1 MKKLQKTVLNLS
13 LKAKW
18 TLTVGATIF
27 ISYALISVVLFIALQ
42 TWLLHNEEKNAMRTV
57 DDVTSFFASQGS
69 TVTIQQ
75 IQENTALMKAI
86 INQEQTVRIFNFDGV
101 EIVRIN
107 DVTRAAPLPQN
118 TEDYFSSYI
127 NQQKVDRTDAFVVH
141 EIVQIGPFQGVMQL
155 IHPLTT
161 FHSMLQYI
169 LTTIIIVGLGAL
181 LFSVS
186 ISYYL
191 ANYLIQPLVQ
201 LRDAMIHVRKKGFIA
216 QPQFNYR
223 ADDEIGDLLTMYRSM
238 MNELEI
244 SFTKQQQ
251 FVADASHEL
260 RTPIQVIE
268 GHLSLIKRWGKDDP
282 DVLSEALDTSI
293 EEIVRMKKM
302 IEELL
307 HLARREE
314 ADESAV
320 ADLAHVL
327 KNVEQE
333 VLQLYPKVQFEYD
346 VIGQKK
352 HACITEQAAG
362 QIFRNMITNGIRYN
376 DNEPIIKLVI
386 HYTEQHITI
395 TIRDNGIGI
404 SEKHLPFIFDRF
416 YRVDDARTND
426 SGGTGLG
433 LSISKM
439 LAEKYRID
447 IQVESALQDGTSFHL
462 TFPSHPA

>member
-1 MKKLQKTVLNLS
+1 MKKLQQLILNLS

-18 TLTVGATIF
+18 TLTVGTTIF
-27 ISYALISVVLFIALQ
+27 ISYAIISIVLFIALQ

-57 DDVTSFFASQGS
+57 DDITSFFESQGS
-69 TVTIQQ
+69 AVTIQQ
-75 IQENTALMKAI
+75 LQNNTALMKAI
-86 INQEQTVRIFNFDGV
+86 LNQEQTVRIFNFDGV
-101 EIVRIN
+101 EIIRIN
-107 DVTRAAPLPQN
+107 DVMRAAALPQA
-118 TEDYFSSYI
+118 TQEYFASI
-127 NQQKVDRTDAFVVH
+127 IIQQEVEGTDAFVVH
-141 EIVQIGPFQGVMQL
+141 KIVQIGPFQGIMQL

-161 FHSMLQYI
+161 FQSMLNYI
-169 LTTIIIVGLGAL
+169 LTTIVIIGLGAL

-186 ISYYL
+186 VSYYL
-191 ANYLIQPLVQ
+191 ANILIKPIVQ
-201 LRDAMIHVRKKGFIA
+201 LRDAMILVRKRGFTA
-216 QPQFNYR
+216 QPEFNYK
-223 ADDEIGDLLTMYRSM
+223 ADDEIGDLLSMYRSM

-282 DVLSEALDTSI
+282 EVLAEALDTSL

-314 ADESAV
+314 VDENAV
-320 ADLAHVL
+320 ADVEVVL
-327 KNVEQE
+327 ENVEQE
-333 VLQLYPKVQFEYD
+333 LLQLYPNVHFDRD

-352 HACITEQAAG
+352 LAFITEQAAA
-362 QIFRNMITNGIRYN
+362 QIFRNIISNGIRYT
-376 DNEPIIKLVI
+376 DQDPKIQLAI
-386 HYTEQHITI
+386 HYTALAITV
-395 TIRDNGIGI
+395 TISDNGIGI
-404 SEKHLPFIFDRF
+404 SEKHLPYIFDRF
-416 YRVDDARTND
+416 YRVDEARTNHI
-426 SGGTGLG
+426 GGTGLG

-447 IQVESALQDGTSFHL
+447 INVESSVNNGT
-462 TFPSHPA
+462 TFRLNFPLK